1 MTHTPS
7 HNLDQLIRAGWRLIA
22 LETFEED
29 RGLRLIERVGRTQQR
44 ETITW
49 SLGSGFGEEGVGAG
63 SLEAG
68 LRALAQFDKPAIF
81 VLLDVQALLSEP
93 LCVRLIRDWL
103 PVLTR
108 RRQTVVMLGPVLE
121 PPLEL
126 ERETGRVSL
135 PFPRQSEIESLFKRM
150 LEDNEEP
157 NIATEHLESCTRAA
171 LGLTAGEAI
180 RAFRKSW
187 AESDGLCAKTAHGI
201 ASAKR
206 EALRRT
212 PALRFHE
219 PGDGLE
225 ALGGLDQLKAWLRE
239 RKRAFGEEARQFGLP
254 EPRGLLLLGVQGCGK
269 SLAAKSVAVEWQ
281 FPLLRLDLAAVFSNT
296 RQSPEE
302 TIRQATAIAESI
314 APVVL
319 WVDEIE
325 KGFAASQSD
334 ASSSRVLGAFLT
346 WMAEKTGSVF
356 VVATAND
363 VTRLPPELLRKGR
376 FDELFF
382 VDLPNLE
389 ERIEILT
396 IHLKRYD
403 RDPNQFMLDSLA
415 AESERLSG
423 AELEQAI
430 QAGLYT
436 AFADNRDLEQNDLLN
451 AIQETVPLYETYEDR
466 IKELRDWARS
476 RARTAATDSKMIDL
490 FPGASGPIS
499 GRSRRG

>member
-1 MTHTPS
+1 M
-7 HNLDQLIRAGWRLIA
+7 
-22 LETFEED
+22 
-29 RGLRLIERVGRTQQR
+29 
-44 ETITW
+44 
-49 SLGSGFGEEGVGAG
+49 
-63 SLEAG
+63 
-68 LRALAQFDKPAIF
+68 
-81 VLLDVQALLSEP
+81 
-93 LCVRLIRDWL
+93 
-103 PVLTR
+103 
-108 RRQTVVMLGPVLE
+108 
-121 PPLEL
+121 
-126 ERETGRVSL
+126 
-135 PFPRQSEIESLFKRM
+135 
-150 LEDNEEP
+150 
-157 NIATEHLESCTRAA
+157 
-171 LGLTAGEAI
+171 
-180 RAFRKSW
+180 
-187 AESDGLCAKTAHGI
+187 
-201 ASAKR
+201 
-206 EALRRT
+206 
-212 PALRFHE
+212 
-219 PGDGLE
+219 
-225 ALGGLDQLKAWLRE
+225 
-239 RKRAFGEEARQFGLP
+239 
-254 EPRGLLLLGVQGCGK
+254 
-269 SLAAKSVAVEWQ
+269 
-281 FPLLRLDLAAVFSNT
+281 
-296 RQSPEE
+296 
-302 TIRQATAIAESI
+302 
-314 APVVL
+314 VL

-389 ERIEILT
+389 ERIEILA